1 MTACRSGTAP
11 SGMRRSEERDAVN
24 AARRKTKTEYER
36 LVELPAGQQPSQ
48 EACGDL
54 DDAQHGG

>member
-1 MTACRSGTAP
+1 
-11 SGMRRSEERDAVN
+11 MRRSDKRDAVN

-54 DDAQHGG
+54 DDAQRGG